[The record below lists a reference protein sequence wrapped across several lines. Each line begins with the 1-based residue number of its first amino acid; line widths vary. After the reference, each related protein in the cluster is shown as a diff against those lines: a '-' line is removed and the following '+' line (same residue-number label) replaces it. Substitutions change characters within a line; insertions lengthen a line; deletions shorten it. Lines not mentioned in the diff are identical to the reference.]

1 MIELVLSDQIVQPV
15 VEKLSGPLV
24 RVSINPSHHLDE
36 ALETCRPD
44 LHEAVEWALT
54 ALYENDD
61 APHRVF
67 VRDAAGQEMV
77 TTTDPCLNYGSQAI
91 VRP

>member
-1 MIELVLSDQIVQPV
+1 VIELVLSDQVVQPV

-24 RVSINPSHHLDE
+24 RVSINPSHNLNN
-36 ALETCRPD
+36 ALETCRTD

-54 ALYENDD
+54 SLYENDD

-67 VRDAAGQEMV
+67 VSDASSQQMV

-91 VRP
+91 IRP

>member
-1 MIELVLSDQIVQPV
+1 MIELVLSDQVVQPV

-24 RVSINPSHHLDE
+24 RVSINPSHNLNN
-36 ALETCRPD
+36 ALETCRTD

-54 ALYENDD
+54 SLYENDD

-67 VRDAAGQEMV
+67 VSDASSQQMV

-91 VRP
+91 IRP